1 MVCFNGAIAASM
13 PDGKIL
19 GASFLDR
26 EAAGF
31 CVDIARRENIYYQI
45 YFPAKNGDIVS
56 GRFSPGGP
64 WEILMADG
72 DRREV
77 EEYRRKTGVQAVFG
91 DLRETLSSPDFSGCI
106 KSMFITS
113 PERIKKI
120 RPEIEERFGD
130 SIYIAQSSPVFLE
143 MMHAGVSKGAGLR
156 IAMDHLGLKKEN
168 VLACGDEENDLP
180 MFGIAGHS
188 AAPAN
193 AREDVL
199 AAASFHFRDCAEEGL
214 AEFLETAF
222 LKI

>member
-1 MVCFNGAIAASM
+1 M

-19 GASFLDR
+19 GASFLER
-26 EAAGF
+26 EVVEF
-31 CVDIARRENIYYQI
+31 CVDIARRENIYYQV
-45 YFPAKNGDIVS
+45 YFPAENADILS

-64 WEILMADG
+64 REILMADG
-72 DRREV
+72 DRRET
-77 EEYRRKTGVQAVFG
+77 EEYRRKTGIQAVFG
-91 DLRETLSSPDFSGCI
+91 DLREALSSPDFSGCI

-113 PERIKKI
+113 PEMVKKI

-130 SIYIAQSSPVFLE
+130 SIYLVQSSPVFLE
-143 MMHAGVSKGAGLR
+143 LMHAGVSKGVGLR

-180 MFGIAGHS
+180 MFGVAGYS

-193 AREDVL
+193 AREEVL

-214 AEFLETAF
+214 AEFLENVF
-222 LKI
+222 RGKGG